1 MLGRADN
8 LWRSM
13 AGFMLCAMACCRIS
27 KCVLPARRNCQTASS
42 KLGRRYAAES
52 TSEAAAAALGKR
64 GEGVGPPCSEGLGM
78 TNRARVIGI
87 HPVAADEPVHLVE
100 LEVEGN
106 AADFDFGEITQE
118 APGQPR
124 NNGQAVYGEREV
136 GENRFAFFFHYLD
149 TAKPLLSP
157 VGPLPLPPE
166 SPVPVRLQ
174 GVEYEQP

>member
-13 AGFMLCAMACCRIS
+13 AGFMLCAMARCRIS

-78 TNRARVIGI
+78 TNRARAIGI
-87 HPVAADEPVHLVE
+87 HPVPADEHVHLHE
-100 LEVEGN
+100 P
-106 AADFDFGEITQE
+106 D
-118 APGQPR
+118 
-124 NNGQAVYGEREV
+124 GQANG
-136 GENRFAFFFHYLD
+136 A
-149 TAKPLLSP
+149 
-157 VGPLPLPPE
+157 
-166 SPVPVRLQ
+166 
-174 GVEYEQP
+174 